1 MKRIFLLLVF
11 VCLPH
16 GAMAQ
21 EQDSIFAD
29 HSAYDDYVDKMLTTR
44 QWITFVQ
51 KMGGR
56 DEYSPEALTK
66 IEGQFNSIFPRN
78 FTSRTIF
85 HQEDLG
91 GNIRRE
97 SRAFW
102 GGGRYLFFYAIL
114 HERSDDLV
122 VLNFA
127 INTKMNK
134 LWAVPPKGAAQI
146 DKRVAWLPRSR

>member
-1 MKRIFLLLVF
+1 MKRIFLLLAF
-11 VCLPH
+11 MCLPH
-16 GAMAQ
+16 WAIAQ

-29 HSAYDDYVDKMLTTR
+29 YSAYDDFVDKMLTTR
-44 QWITFVQ
+44 QWVTFVQ

-66 IEGQFNSIFPRN
+66 IKDQFDSIFPRN

-85 HQEDLG
+85 NQEDLG

-97 SRAFW
+97 TRAFW
-102 GGGRYLFFYAIL
+102 GSGRYLFFYAIL

-127 INTKMNK
+127 INTKIEAIMGK
-134 LWAVPPKGAAQI
+134 Y
-146 DKRVAWLPRSR
+146 